1 MSAYRTLDDFDPKG
15 KRVLLR
21 ADLNVPMAGGAVS
34 DRTRLERLA
43 PTITELA
50 DRGAKV
56 LVASHFGRPKG
67 ARVPEMS
74 LEPVAKELGAILGRE
89 VEFAPDCIG
98 DAAMNASANLPDG
111 GILVLE
117 NARYHAGEE
126 ANDPTFARALA
137 DLADVY
143 VNDAFSAAHRA
154 HASTEGVTYLLP
166 SYAGRLM
173 QAELEA
179 LADALGAPERP
190 VLAVVGGAKIAT
202 KLDLLGNLISRVDH
216 LAIGGGMANTF
227 LAAMGVDVGK
237 SLCEHEMAETA
248 REILKRADEGGC
260 EIILPSDVVIAPE
273 FAEGAHTR
281 VVPVDAVPDDQMILD
296 IGPGSAAGLAA
307 RLAEMRTLVWNG
319 PMGAFEVP
327 PFDGGTVAVAQAAA
341 DATQRGGLLSVAG
354 GGDTV
359 AALNH
364 AGVSARF
371 SYVSTAGGAFLEWL
385 EGKALPGVVA
395 LES

>member
-21 ADLNVPMAGGAVS
+21 ADLNVPVASGAVS